1 MSSQGQT
8 STSLPAA
15 APTCEAGG
23 VLRSH
28 VSQAATVVRRLLA
41 LGEREEARERFADLV
56 DLLQRRAVRVAYQYL
71 RDPHDADEA
80 VQEAF
85 LKVFLHMPS
94 YREEFP
100 FEVWF
105 MRILINGCLDQRKA
119 RMRRARWV
127 LPLES
132 SDGIETRTA
141 APGQTAEEGLLAR
154 ERVTAI
160 TSALDHLPERQR
172 SVFMLKHFAGQT
184 TAEVGHTLGLSEATV
199 RVHLFRAVRRLR
211 DLTAE
216 TAS

>member
-1 MSSQGQT
+1 MSSQVPT
-8 STSLPAA
+8 STSLPSA
-15 APTCEAGG
+15 APAFEAGG
-23 VLRSH
+23 VLRSP
-28 VSQAATVVRRLLA
+28 VSLAATTVRRLLA
-41 LGEREEARERFADLV
+41 EGDREEARERFADLV
-56 DLLQRRAVRVAYQYL
+56 DLLQRRALRVAYQYL

-94 YREEFP
+94 YREEYP

-119 RMRRARWV
+119 RMRRTRWV
-127 LPLES
+127 LPLDS
-132 SDGIETRTA
+132 SDGVETRTA
-141 APGQTAEEGLLAR
+141 APGRSAEEGLLAR
-154 ERVTAI
+154 ERVDAI
-160 TSALDHLPERQR
+160 TSALDQLPARQR
-172 SVFMLKHFAGQT
+172 AVFMLKHFAGQT
-184 TAEVGHTLGLSEATV
+184 TAEVGGTLGLSEATV